1 MTDAIVQPMANC
13 RQRAGRASTV
23 ATSNGSTGTGM
34 MIDSRTANKYIA
46 RTANLVAAAR
56 MSESYCC
63 FKNRQTGIG
72 HHKSDLGINRV
83 LQRTLCQC
91 PERQS
96 LLVRLKGLEPPL
108 CHQKRILNPPRLPFR
123 HSRIFQQE
131 NSSYPNYSADASLC
145 DTASA
150 SFSIEWSRIPQSFMP
165 AIVSNR

>member
-1 MTDAIVQPMANC
+1 MANC

-23 ATSNGSTGTGM
+23 ATSNGSTGTGI
-34 MIDSRTANKYIA
+34 MIDSKTAKTYIA

-56 MSESYCC
+56 IRKLYCC

-72 HHKSDLGINRV
+72 HHKSDLGTCSSLATDISINIPK
-83 LQRTLCQC
+83 L
-91 PERQS
+91 S

-131 NSSYPNYSADASLC
+131 NSSYPNYSTDASLC

-165 AIVSNR
+165 ATVSNR

>member
-1 MTDAIVQPMANC
+1 MANY
-13 RQRAGRASTV
+13 RQWAGRASTV
-23 ATSNGSTGTGM
+23 ATSNGSTGTGI

-46 RTANLVAAAR
+46 RTAILVAAAR
-56 MSESYCC
+56 IRKSYCC

-72 HHKSDLGINRV
+72 HHKSGFGTCSSFATDFRINI
-83 LQRTLCQC
+83 
-91 PERQS
+91 PNKS

-165 AIVSNR
+165 ATVSNR